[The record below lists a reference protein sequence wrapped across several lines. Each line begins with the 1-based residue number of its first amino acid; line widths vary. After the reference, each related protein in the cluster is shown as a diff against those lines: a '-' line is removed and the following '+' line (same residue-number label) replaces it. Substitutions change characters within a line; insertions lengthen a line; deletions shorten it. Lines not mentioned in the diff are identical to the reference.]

1 VQIAFTG
8 ALWPWSPALLA
19 LAVVIALGA
28 GVVRGFSG
36 FGFSALV
43 VAGLTPFVPPGPV
56 VAGTLVLEAIASA
69 SLIRTV
75 TGDVDRLWLK
85 PLLIGN
91 AVFVPIG
98 LAALSWVPVEQLRLI
113 VAGGL
118 LCGAAA
124 LRLVD
129 GHHFRKSATLSGVT
143 GAASGFLNGFAASGG
158 VIAAMLMIA
167 THLPSNKV
175 RATMIS
181 FLLYVS
187 LYALLWSFA
196 LTVMPGSKPSRLLGP
211 DTLRWI
217 MLLWPTMF
225 VGMRF
230 GARAFGTTPSD
241 GQKRLVLN
249 LLIVVSALGLFT
261 AIAAR

>member
-1 VQIAFTG
+1 MLLAV
-8 ALWPWSPALLA
+8 ALL
-19 LAVVIALGA
+19 IALGA

-69 SLIRTV
+69 SLVRTV
-75 TGDVDRLWLK
+75 AADVDSRWLK
-85 PLLIGN
+85 PLLVGN

-98 LAALSWVPVEQLRLI
+98 LAALSWLPVEQLRLI

-118 LCGAAA
+118 LCAAAA
-124 LRLVD
+124 LRLAD
-129 GHHFRKSATLSGVT
+129 GHHFKKNAALSSVA

-158 VIAAMLMIA
+158 VIAALLMAA
-167 THLPSNKV
+167 TRLPSAAV

-187 LYALLWSFA
+187 LYALGWSFV
-196 LTVMPGSKPSRLLGP
+196 LTVMPGSKPSPLLGP

-217 MLLWPTMF
+217 MLLLPTMII
-225 VGMRF
+225 GMRI
-230 GARAFGTTPSD
+230 GSRAFGNIPSD
-241 GQKRLVLN
+241 GHRRLVLD

-261 AIAAR
+261 AMAAKWRLFG